1 MGAGAGRGLHPC
13 TGQGKEETGSISSTL
28 NSHSWLSHPGLG
40 DGSGR
45 IPGHLCCSGPV
56 AWHLWVV
63 GNVPINTLVQ
73 LAVRGC
79 WKPGRNKMMLE
90 GVAFTHQVLIR
101 VIFFLLPRA
110 LSSMGMEY
118 PALAAATF
126 RL

>member
-1 MGAGAGRGLHPC
+1 MRILFLLEQKRYCPGWGLRRGTWGLVQEEGLHPY

-63 GNVPINTLVQ
+63 GNVPINTLV
-73 LAVRGC
+73 LPAVRGC
-79 WKPGRNKMMLE
+79 WEAR
-90 GVAFTHQVLIR
+90 
-101 VIFFLLPRA
+101 
-110 LSSMGMEY
+110 
-118 PALAAATF
+118 
-126 RL
+126 